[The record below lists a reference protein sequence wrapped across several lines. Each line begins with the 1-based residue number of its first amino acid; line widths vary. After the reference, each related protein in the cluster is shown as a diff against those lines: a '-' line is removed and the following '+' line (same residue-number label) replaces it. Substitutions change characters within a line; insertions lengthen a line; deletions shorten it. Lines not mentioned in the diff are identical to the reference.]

1 VLERAP
7 LRHWRYV
14 GFIDP
19 SGGSSDSMTMAVG
32 HREADTAVLDLVR
45 EVRPPFSPESVVEDF
60 SQTLAAYRVGRV
72 HGDRYAGEWP
82 REQFKKRGVD
92 YLPSDKVNSD
102 IYLAALP
109 LLNSG
114 KVQLLDNKR
123 LVQQLHGLERRTA
136 RGGKDSIDHAP
147 NGKDDVANCVCGALV
162 LASHYT
168 APLSFHPPF
177 VVSAPRNL
185 PGSEAGSVGSYGS
198 SMKPGGMSAGGDPVA
213 SGGFAHL
220 TRPDPGSRWRW

>member
-1 VLERAP
+1 
-7 LRHWRYV
+7 
-14 GFIDP
+14 
-19 SGGSSDSMTMAVG
+19 M
-32 HREADTAVLDLVR
+32 LDLVR
-45 EVRPPFSPESVVEDF
+45 EMRPPFSPESVVEDF

-92 YLPSDKVNSD
+92 YLPSDKVKSD

-136 RGGKDSIDHAP
+136 RGGRIPSIMLRT
-147 NGKDDVANCVCGALV
+147 GKTT
-162 LASHYT
+162 SPT
-168 APLSFHPPF
+168 
-177 VVSAPRNL
+177 VSAAPSCLR
-185 PGSEAGSVGSYGS
+185 AI
-198 SMKPGGMSAGGDPVA
+198 
-213 SGGFAHL
+213 
-220 TRPDPGSRWRW
+220 TRRR